1 MIETMQPDFLHAR
14 LYLTGRTLYQWCYK
28 NPVTLT
34 VTAYDNSE
42 VHSSPGDAIL
52 SPRGVHPVLK

>member
-1 MIETMQPDFLHAR
+1 MQPDFLHAR
-14 LYLTGRTLYQWCYK
+14 LYLTGCTLYQWCYK
-28 NPVTLT
+28 KPVTLT

>member
-1 MIETMQPDFLHAR
+1 MQPDFLHAG

-28 NPVTLT
+28 KPVTLT

>member
-1 MIETMQPDFLHAR
+1 MQPLADFLHAR

-28 NPVTLT
+28 KPVTLT